1 MGISVMTITTSAL
14 GGFPSTSENRSAMYT
29 SACNVSSAGATDD
42 APLQLFYLQGVL
54 LWAFIFMNDQYPI
67 KSVMEEY

>member
-1 MGISVMTITTSAL
+1 
-14 GGFPSTSENRSAMYT
+14 MYRQL
-29 SACNVSSAGATDD
+29 GATDD